1 MTAMNYQITS
11 YAAAQL
17 VTGLVALIVAVHI
30 WRRRD
35 SRGGWP
41 LLLLFAAIFEWALA
55 AGLEAAAV
63 PQELK
68 VFWSKMAYFG
78 TQSSAPLLLLF
89 ALNYTGRG
97 KKVSP
102 LITSTLFVVPVVV
115 IALALTNEWHGLVWP
130 GFLPGPDGTNS
141 LIYLHGPVF
150 WAAMI
155 YIFSVVGL
163 ASAMLIA
170 FAIRTRKNF
179 RSQSW
184 VIILASLFP
193 WIGAVIYILGLN
205 PFPGL
210 DIVSVSFLFNG
221 LLILYGVS
229 NSRFLDL
236 VPVASEFV
244 FANLSDMIIV
254 VDDQLRLIDFNN
266 ASQEIL
272 VPASGNLTGKPVK
285 DVLSIWHRI
294 QSLPDRDHST
304 HTEID
309 FDQKF
314 YSVRFS
320 PIDDR
325 RRRFIG
331 WAIILEDISQ
341 RKQVEVDLEN
351 ANQRLRSQLEDI
363 HQLQIQLKEQV
374 NRDSLTGV
382 FNRRY
387 LDQTLA
393 REIAH
398 AARSGYPLSLIMMD
412 VDRFKSINDR
422 FGHKMGDQV
431 ISAIGKL
438 LQQQTRESDC
448 VGRYGG
454 DEFLLVMPEMP
465 RECAFE
471 RAELWREGI
480 KAMALQSGDEIVQVT
495 ISIGIATFP
504 QDGSRVDD
512 LVKAADDAM
521 YKAKESGRD
530 RTVLA

>member
-1 MTAMNYQITS
+1 
-11 YAAAQL
+11 
-17 VTGLVALIVAVHI
+17 
-30 WRRRD
+30 
-35 SRGGWP
+35 
-41 LLLLFAAIFEWALA
+41 
-55 AGLEAAAV
+55 
-63 PQELK
+63 
-68 VFWSKMAYFG
+68 MAYFG

-102 LITSTLFVVPVVV
+102 LITSTLFVVPVVI

-244 FANLSDMIIV
+244 FANLSDMVIV

-521 YKAKESGRD
+521 YQAKESGRD